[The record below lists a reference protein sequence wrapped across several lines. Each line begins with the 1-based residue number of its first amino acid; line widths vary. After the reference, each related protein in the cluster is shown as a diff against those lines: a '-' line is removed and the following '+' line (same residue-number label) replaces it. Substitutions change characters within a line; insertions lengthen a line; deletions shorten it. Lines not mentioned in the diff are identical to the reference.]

1 MSTRTVL
8 ITDYTWPSLDPEAA
22 ILRRADAELVVAE
35 TGDEEELLQL
45 VVDADAILTCF
56 AQVTDRVVNAGERL
70 QVIGRYGIGVDNIA
84 VGEATRR
91 GIPVTNVPAYCIDE
105 VAEHT
110 LAMALALARN
120 IGSYNRSV
128 RDDDWSLIQGR
139 PLYRIAGQ
147 TFGIVGYGKIGQ
159 ALGHKAIALGLKVLA
174 HDPLMSDAAIAA
186 AGAEAADLPTLVSRA
201 DFLSVHVPLTAETR
215 GLIGDRLLRSMKPT
229 AFVINTARGGVIDQD
244 ALDSRVGQRMDR
256 RSRPRRIRPGATCAR
271 SSTAHTTE
279 PDRHPSRR
287 LLLRRVSA
295 RSRGARRRERC
306 CDSDRT
312 PPALGRQPRS
322 PRPSPLGPPAELTR
336 VRTNHVRQ
344 RLRNGQ
350 ATIGCFLGLGSP
362 SVAELLAHAG
372 FDWLIVETEHN
383 AVDIAQVEHM
393 LMAINGTDAIPLVRV
408 PSSDPIAIQRALD
421 VGALGVVVP
430 FVKTADEAAAI
441 VAATRYP
448 PDGRRGFGPLRAAN
462 YTFGNADYLATAN
475 DNILVVLILETR
487 EAVENL
493 DAIASVPGVDVV
505 YLGPADLSLAYG
517 LQPFDSA
524 ADQTIADVLA
534 AAVDVS
540 RRTGI
545 AVGHGAASAEQVRLR
560 YDQGVTM
567 IGYGPDY
574 GLLAT
579 AARSGIEALPLPT
592 SHSRDHDAR
601 DES

>member
-1 MSTRTVL
+1 M
-8 ITDYTWPSLDPEAA
+8 
-22 ILRRADAELVVAE
+22 
-35 TGDEEELLQL
+35 
-45 VVDADAILTCF
+45 
-56 AQVTDRVVNAGERL
+56 
-70 QVIGRYGIGVDNIA
+70 
-84 VGEATRR
+84 
-91 GIPVTNVPAYCIDE
+91 
-105 VAEHT
+105 
-110 LAMALALARN
+110 
-120 IGSYNRSV
+120 
-128 RDDDWSLIQGR
+128 
-139 PLYRIAGQ
+139 
-147 TFGIVGYGKIGQ
+147 
-159 ALGHKAIALGLKVLA
+159 
-174 HDPLMSDAAIAA
+174 
-186 AGAEAADLPTLVSRA
+186 
-201 DFLSVHVPLTAETR
+201 
-215 GLIGDRLLRSMKPT
+215 
-229 AFVINTARGGVIDQD
+229 
-244 ALDSRVGQRMDR
+244 
-256 RSRPRRIRPGATCAR
+256 
-271 SSTAHTTE
+271 
-279 PDRHPSRR
+279 
-287 LLLRRVSA
+287 
-295 RSRGARRRERC
+295 
-306 CDSDRT
+306 
-312 PPALGRQPRS
+312 
-322 PRPSPLGPPAELTR
+322 
-336 VRTNHVRQ
+336 RTNHVRQ

-393 LMAINGTDAIPLVRV
+393 LMAINGTDTIRWYACRRATQSPSNALSTLAHSASSS
-408 PSSDPIAIQRALD
+408 PSSRPPTRR
-421 VGALGVVVP
+421 P
-430 FVKTADEAAAI
+430 RSS
-441 VAATRYP
+441 AATRYP
-448 PDGRRGFGPLRAAN
+448 PDGRRGLGPLRAAN

-545 AVGHGAASAEQVRLR
+545 AVGHGAASPEQVRLH
-560 YDQGVTM
+560 YNQGVTM

>member
-1 MSTRTVL
+1 
-8 ITDYTWPSLDPEAA
+8 
-22 ILRRADAELVVAE
+22 
-35 TGDEEELLQL
+35 
-45 VVDADAILTCF
+45 
-56 AQVTDRVVNAGERL
+56 
-70 QVIGRYGIGVDNIA
+70 
-84 VGEATRR
+84 
-91 GIPVTNVPAYCIDE
+91 
-105 VAEHT
+105 
-110 LAMALALARN
+110 
-120 IGSYNRSV
+120 
-128 RDDDWSLIQGR
+128 
-139 PLYRIAGQ
+139 
-147 TFGIVGYGKIGQ
+147 
-159 ALGHKAIALGLKVLA
+159 
-174 HDPLMSDAAIAA
+174 
-186 AGAEAADLPTLVSRA
+186 
-201 DFLSVHVPLTAETR
+201 
-215 GLIGDRLLRSMKPT
+215 
-229 AFVINTARGGVIDQD
+229 
-244 ALDSRVGQRMDR
+244 
-256 RSRPRRIRPGATCAR
+256 
-271 SSTAHTTE
+271 
-279 PDRHPSRR
+279 
-287 LLLRRVSA
+287 
-295 RSRGARRRERC
+295 
-306 CDSDRT
+306 
-312 PPALGRQPRS
+312 
-322 PRPSPLGPPAELTR
+322 

-372 FDWLIVETEHN
+372 FDWLIIETEHN

-524 ADQTIADVLA
+524 ADQTTADVLA

-545 AVGHGAASAEQVRLR
+545 AVGHGAASPEQVRLR